1 VREDPSERQRNPK
14 EGPVVAPDDITVNV
28 PPAATAGPVPA
39 ARRSVMRDVA
49 LLAGVSHQTVSRV
62 LNGHTSVRPETR
74 SRVLEAMEALNYRR
88 NLAARTL
95 VTRRSHTLGLIAFET
110 TLFGPASMLYGIE
123 QAARAQGYFVSVA
136 SVRTL
141 ERKVVLEA
149 IDRLRDQSV
158 DGIVAIAPKN
168 TVAQA
173 LGQVPA
179 GLAVV
184 SVGGADDESVPTVR
198 IDNTAGAA
206 AATRH
211 LLELGHATVHHIAG
225 PRDWPEARERT
236 EGWRDTL
243 YAAGAV
249 VPAVRQ
255 GDWSARSGYSAAL
268 TLAGDR
274 DVTAVFCSND
284 QMALGALRA
293 LQEAGRAVPDD
304 VSVVGFDDSPESAY
318 LLPPLTTV
326 RQDFVQLGRRGID
339 VLVAQLATGAR
350 AGQQIVLN
358 PELVTRASTTYASGR
373 AV

>member
-1 VREDPSERQRNPK
+1 MMASNDVDGGAPST
-14 EGPVVAPDDITVNV
+14 VAT
-28 PPAATAGPVPA
+28 GPVPVP
-39 ARRSVMRDVA
+39 RRSVMRDVA

-62 LNGHTSVRPETR
+62 LNGHASVRPETR
-74 SRVLEAMEALNYRR
+74 SRVIDAMEALNYRR

-95 VTRRSHTLGLIAFET
+95 VTRRSNTLGLIAFET

-123 QAARAQGYFVSVA
+123 QAARAEGYFVSVA

-184 SVGGADDESVPTVR
+184 SVGGADDDSVPTVR
-198 IDNTAGAA
+198 IDNTGGAA

-211 LLELGHATVHHIAG
+211 LLELGHATVHHVAG
-225 PRDWPEARERT
+225 PKDWPEARERT
-236 EGWRDTL
+236 DGWRDTL

-255 GDWSARSGYSAAL
+255 GDWSARSGYAAGL
-268 TLAGDR
+268 TLAADR
-274 DVTAVFCSND
+274 SVTAVFCSND

-293 LQEAGRAVPDD
+293 LHEAGRAVPDD
-304 VSVVGFDDSPESAY
+304 VSVVGFDDVPESAFY
-318 LLPPLTTV
+318 LPPLTTV
-326 RQDFVQLGRRGID
+326 RQDFVELGRRGIE
-339 VLVAQLATGAR
+339 VLVGQLDTGAR
-350 AGQQIVLN
+350 DQQQIVLH
-358 PELVTRASTTYASGR
+358 PELVTRSSTAP
-373 AV
+373 AA

>member
-1 VREDPSERQRNPK
+1 MALND
-14 EGPVVAPDDITVNV
+14 ADVNV
-28 PPAATAGPVPA
+28 PSTAGPVPA

-62 LNGHTSVRPETR
+62 LNGHASVRPETR
-74 SRVLEAMEALNYRR
+74 TRVLDAMQALNYRR

-123 QAARAQGYFVSVA
+123 QAARTQGYFVSVA

-141 ERKVVLEA
+141 ERPVVLEA

-184 SVGGADDESVPTVR
+184 SVGGADDDSVPTVR

-211 LLELGHATVHHIAG
+211 LLDLGHATVHHVAG

-236 EGWRDTL
+236 DGWRDTL

-249 VPAVRQ
+249 VPAVRE
-255 GDWSARSGYSAAL
+255 GDWSAQSGYAAGL
-268 TLAGDR
+268 TLATDR
-274 DVTAVFCSND
+274 GVTAIFCSND

-293 LQEAGRAVPDD
+293 LQEAGRSVPDD
-304 VSVVGFDDSPESAY
+304 VSVVGFDDVPESAY
-318 LLPPLTTV
+318 FLPPLTTI
-326 RQDFVQLGRRGID
+326 RQDFVELGRRGID
-339 VLVAQLATGAR
+339 VLVGQLATGAR
-350 AGQQIVLN
+350 DNQQIVLN
-358 PELVTRASTTYASGR
+358 PELVTRSSTAPGVRS
-373 AV
+373 AA